1 MPHTLGQDS
10 VADESSPAFYAGTKL
25 SEVEQALLWAL
36 LQQDP
41 TCPSRVLLTQVTQ
54 RHIAISVSLRQ
65 VNWWRA
71 LWGLNRAKGRPCR
84 GEALGPVEGEGS
96 VLRVTP
102 QLSFV
107 GVHLFAHW
115 LHQRHAFDP
124 VVAQLEQAVATHHQR
139 RPEDDFALLHHRHS
153 TLLHRFE
160 ALFFAPLLGIAH
172 LSEFDTREHPLQT
185 LIGHSYQS
193 STLNQFLA
201 QLERVGAAE
210 TLMRVLVAEH
220 TGEIIY
226 VDGHMIAYCSR
237 RSMHKGKITMLG
249 RIMAGS
255 QAVIAHDATGQAVF
269 VAYHPPDIHLSR
281 VILAYCEQVA
291 QETGSDVF
299 VIDRAVN
306 SVALAQAFDHH
317 ELGLLCMLNDH
328 EHAGLTSFEATQIDT
343 LEDGTKVYSGPWK
356 ESRPDDPRCFVIVEP
371 PKDKTLVYWGTPK
384 VEAVLEKRAW
394 PQAYRQRNEMQEL
407 SFKSMI
413 EHGARD
419 INYGRKTIVGP
430 DRHHQRQQVQ
440 LEAALQSA
448 QQRVEKKTE
457 AVRLQ
462 HSKVAESESQGHGT
476 RLVQR
481 QNKLV
486 SFEQDL
492 QAVQAKHDELA
503 EQVATLGPAG
513 QRADRDFRK
522 QTIMTL
528 RTLFLENL
536 LRAFMAALLA
546 TLPTP
551 VSLQRVLSLLFERRG
566 ARMETPTHVVY
577 WVNSAGLCLSN
588 RRLLGEIIEG
598 LGAMG
603 LQDQRGK
610 PIHVRLKE
618 MPP

>member
-1 MPHTLGQDS
+1 MPLTQGQDS

-25 SEVEQALLWAL
+25 SEVEQALLWNL

-41 TCPSRVLLTQVTQ
+41 TCPSRVLLTQVAQ
-54 RHIAISVSLRQ
+54 RHHAISVSLRQ
-65 VNWWRA
+65 VNRWRA
-71 LWGLNRAKGRPCR
+71 IWGLNRGKGRPCR
-84 GEALGPVEGEGS
+84 GKAPGAVEREVS

-102 QLSFV
+102 QFSFV

-115 LHQRHAFDP
+115 LHQHHAFGP
-124 VVAQLEQAVATHHQR
+124 VVTQLEQAVATHQQR
-139 RPEDDFALLHHRHS
+139 HPEEDFALLHHRHA
-153 TLLHRFE
+153 TLLQRFE
-160 ALFFAPLLGIAH
+160 ALFFAPLLGIDH

-201 QLERVGAAE
+201 QLERVGAAQ
-210 TLMRVLVAEH
+210 TLMHVLLAEQ
-220 TGEIIY
+220 TGQIIY
-226 VDGHMIAYCSR
+226 VDGHMMAYWSR
-237 RSMHKGKITMLG
+237 RPMHKGKITMLG

-291 QETGSDVF
+291 QETGSEVF

-328 EHAGLTSFEATQIDT
+328 EHAGLASFEATQIDT

-356 ESRPDDPRCFVIVEP
+356 ESRPDDPRCFVLVEP
-371 PKDKTLVYWGTPK
+371 PEDKTLVYWGTPK

-394 PQAYRQRNEMQEL
+394 PQAYRQRNEIQEL

-413 EHGARD
+413 EHGALE

-430 DRHHQRQQVQ
+430 DRHHQRQHAQ
-440 LEAALQSA
+440 LETALQSA
-448 QQRVEKKTE
+448 QQRVEKKAE
-457 AVRLQ
+457 SVRLQ

-476 RLVQR
+476 RLAQR
-481 QNKLV
+481 QSKLV
-486 SFEQDL
+486 SLEQDL
-492 QAVQAKHDELA
+492 QAAQAKQDELA

-522 QTIMTL
+522 QTIMTIP
-528 RTLFLENL
+528 TLFLENM
-536 LRAFMAALLA
+536 LRTFMVALLA

-566 ARMETPTHVVY
+566 ALMETPAQVVY
-577 WVNSAGLCLSN
+577 WVNSAGLSLSN
-588 RRLLGEIIEG
+588 RRLLGEIVEG
-598 LGAMG
+598 LGAIG

-618 MPP
+618 LPP